1 MSLLTEKI
9 KEATKAEQKAVR
21 IKYLTIANINEI
33 TRVWN
38 ESNDLIWKDQN
49 PQNILDEL
57 GEDVDEIL
65 EIDEEILNLLSNILG
80 GRRQS
85 ELDSILAKKS
95 QRQ

>member
-1 MSLLTEKI
+1 MSLLNETPNEITEAQKKASRIRYINLAII
-9 KEATKAEQKAVR
+9 K
-21 IKYLTIANINEI
+21 EI

-57 GEDVDEIL
+57 GEDADEIL